1 VFTLDARLLFIYLGQ
16 LVVIKKIWSVT
27 VDEGAEG
34 ETILEAAQVKGF
46 RLQLP
51 VEGRA
56 TSE

>member
-1 VFTLDARLLFIYLGQ
+1 MFTLDARLPFIYLGQ

-46 RLQLP
+46 RLQPAVDGLNN
-51 VEGRA
+51 
-56 TSE
+56 